1 MKRTAFGLSLF
12 AGILSVGVLVVSPV
26 LADHLEKLEKPRFF
40 ELRTYTTHEG
50 KLPELHQRF
59 SNHTN
64 KLFVKHG
71 MQLVGYWTPADEGKS
86 KNTLVYMLAYPD
98 RKSRD
103 VAWGAFRND
112 PGWKKAFADSRKNGP
127 LVAKVESQFLTPTD
141 YSPIR

>member
-1 MKRTAFGLSLF
+1 MKRTTPHLLLL
-12 AGILSVGVLVVSPV
+12 AGTMSACALGVPSI
-26 LADHLEKLEKPRFF
+26 LADHHKKSERARFF
-40 ELRTYTTHEG
+40 ELRTYTTHDG

-71 MQLVGYWTPADEGKS
+71 MQLVGYWTPTDEEKS

-103 VAWGAFRND
+103 AAWDAFRND
-112 PGWKKAFADSRKNGP
+112 ADWKKAFAESRKNGP
-127 LVAKVESQFLTPTD
+127 LVAKVESQFLSPTH

>member
-12 AGILSVGVLVVSPV
+12 AGILSVGVLVVPSV
-26 LADHLEKLEKPRFF
+26 LAEPHEKSEKDRFF
-40 ELRTYTTHEG
+40 ELRTYTAHEG

-71 MQLVGYWTPADEGKS
+71 MQLVGYWTPTDETKS

-103 VAWGAFRND
+103 VAWDAFRND
-112 PGWKKAFADSRKNGP
+112 PDWKKAFADSRKNGP
-127 LVAKVESQFLTPTD
+127 LVARVESQFLTPTH

>member
-1 MKRTAFGLSLF
+1 MKRTAFGRSLF
-12 AGILSVGVLVVSPV
+12 AGILSVGVLVVPSV
-26 LADHLEKLEKPRFF
+26 LADHHEKLEKARFF

-71 MQLVGYWTPADEGKS
+71 MQLVGYWTPTDETKS

-103 VAWGAFRND
+103 VAWDAFRND
-112 PGWKKAFADSRKNGP
+112 PDWKKAFADSRKNGP
-127 LVAKVESQFLTPTD
+127 LVAQVESQFLTPTH
-141 YSPIR
+141 YSPIQ